1 MTTAG
6 IKVIAHRG
14 ASKARPEN
22 TVEAF
27 RVARELGADW
37 VELDVRVTRDRALAV
52 HHDAAAT
59 QGKPIANMVREEIPA
74 GIPLLAEALLAC
86 AGMGVNVEIKNMPN
100 EPGFD
105 ERAAVADLVAEVLAA
120 NDPAQPILV
129 SSFHPGTLDRLR
141 AVEPAIAR
149 ALLTFNLPDP
159 TTVVEAC
166 VAAGHVALNPFVG
179 TVDAALVEACHQAGI
194 AVNVW
199 TVDDPER
206 MAELVDLGV
215 DGIVTN
221 VPDVARAV
229 VDARL

>member
-1 MTTAG
+1 MTAG

-27 RVARELGADW
+27 RFARELGADW
-37 VELDVRVTRDRALAV
+37 VELDVRVTKDRALAV
-52 HHDAAAT
+52 HHDAAVT
-59 QGKPIANMVREEIPA
+59 QGRAIANLRREEIPA
-74 GIPLLAEALLAC
+74 AIPNLADALLAC
-86 AGMGVNVEIKNMPN
+86 TGMGVNVEIKNMPN

-105 ERAAVADLVAEVLAA
+105 EHALVAELVAEVLAA
-120 NDPAQPILV
+120 NDPDQPILV
-129 SSFHPGTLDRLR
+129 SSFHPGTLERMR
-141 AVEPAIAR
+141 AVAPTVAT

-159 TTVVEAC
+159 AATIAAC
-166 VAAGHVALNPFVG
+166 VAAGHGALNPFVG
-179 TVDAALVEACHQAGI
+179 TVDAALVDACHDAGL

-199 TVDDPER
+199 TVDDPDR
-206 MAELVDLGV
+206 MAELVALGV

-229 VDARL
+229 VDAAG